1 MAHAF
6 RTDRSILGAV
16 QRTPQGGIRV
26 PATVTRSGVLTYLQP
41 DGSKRREYRPASE
54 VFSVEHLASLRG
66 APVTDLHPGSGRVD
80 SKTWRSLSVGHA
92 GETPAQEGDHVLTDL
107 YIQDS
112 GSIDLI
118 ESGERSEVSL
128 GYDTD
133 LVLGKGVSPEGE
145 EYDATQT
152 NLRVNHVALVPK
164 GRAGSA
170 RLRLDG
176 DEEISECASLVSM
189 PLSPEVQ
196 ARLDALESENKRLIA
211 EQLASRKLA
220 LRAVLKTH
228 KVSARA
234 DASPEEM
241 MTDAIKK
248 IAPGVDIDGAS
259 PDFLA
264 GAFAVAIAMALDIV
278 PAPEPD
284 AATPPPAPDASGG
297 DAALAR
303 ADAVDARRA
312 PAAPRDLSP
321 SADELARTRMIARR
335 AGRKD

>member
-1 MAHAF
+1 MPHTF

-54 VFSVEHLASLRG
+54 VFSDEHLASLRG

-189 PLSPEVQ
+189 TIPPEVQ
-196 ARLDALESENKRLIA
+196 ARLDALESENKRLRSA
-211 EQLASRKLA
+211 ATRSKLKSCGVA
-220 LRAVLKTH
+220 
-228 KVSARA
+228 ARA

-241 MTDAIKK
+241 MVDAIKK
-248 IAPGVDIDGAS
+248 IAPGVDIEGAS

-284 AATPPPAPDASGG
+284 AATPSPTPDASGG